1 MRVSVRVSMRVSH
14 ISSELTLWRPATD
27 KQDFFQK
34 HFIKDL
40 TKTSE
45 TLDLTCK
52 IIKFQVVCL
61 ILIFSFLEHTN
72 QRSSS
77 LLTKSCVSVAGR
89 LRVISELMWFGI
101 FCKITVKMSS
111 SSILKSPWH
120 GGSRASKRA
129 SKQVRR

>member
-77 LLTKSCVSVAGR
+77 LLTKSCLSVAGR
-89 LRVISELMWFGI
+89 LRVILDFVCHELVLKKTKK
-101 FCKITVKMSS
+101 C
-111 SSILKSPWH
+111 ILDSNCM
-120 GGSRASKRA
+120 
-129 SKQVRR
+129 VN